1 MEVWHLHVDYDPV
14 TKKLT
19 YDRSLRPGSGSSLY
33 GLEVARAMDLPFEF
47 IEQALKNRE
56 QMIGSTKIDAAK
68 SSSWNREI
76 VRKECEVCKK
86 QIVSELEVHHISPR
100 ASAVNQRLENG
111 THMNDKRNLIVIC
124 QTCHDAVHA
133 EKIEIGELQMT
144 SDGPQRIITEVAET
158 LKRKGKWVDE
168 EIELI
173 MNMLRTYS
181 SLSIKAIRG
190 KLSQIHSIEISD
202 AALGK
207 FRKMI

>member
-1 MEVWHLHVDYDPV
+1 M
-14 TKKLT
+14 
-19 YDRSLRPGSGSSLY
+19 
-33 GLEVARAMDLPFEF
+33 
-47 IEQALKNRE
+47 
-56 QMIGSTKIDAAK
+56 DAAK

-86 QIVSELEVHHISPR
+86 QIVSDLEVHHISPR

-144 SDGPQRIITEVAET
+144 SDGPQRIITEVET
-158 LKRKGKWVDE
+158 PKRKGKWSDE
-168 EIELI
+168 EAEII
-173 MNMLRTYS
+173 MKMLKTYS

-202 AALGK
+202 SALGK
-207 FRKMI
+207 FKRLF